1 MSVRN
6 LRLRLMSVIFF
17 LLLVCSA
24 VLLVAQAEST
34 HSGQW
39 MIEPCSDKTGTIQLT
54 LRYNEP
60 GELERGDGW
69 GGWGNTRSYTIE
81 LPSLSG
87 LTDAD
92 LKSPGTHVKFRGV
105 QYAG

>member
-17 LLLVCSA
+17 LLLACSA
-24 VLLVAQAEST
+24 VLLVAHAEST

-39 MIEPCSDKTGTIQLT
+39 MIEPCNDKTGTIQLT
-54 LRYNEP
+54 LRYNER
-60 GELERGDGW
+60 GELELGD
-69 GGWGNTRSYTIE
+69 GWGNTRSYTVE

-87 LTDAD
+87 LTEAD
-92 LKSPGTHVKFRGV
+92 LKSAGTHVKFRV
-105 QYAG
+105 V